1 MRLSCRQLQRL
12 RIGAWCAVIV
22 VLAGGCAYATLAA
35 ILAIP
40 CDLSPDPQRFC
51 AWWRHSTLPT
61 VLGMPAVLA
70 FGCYA
75 SLTERRR
82 WPITI
87 AGVLIALTC
96 VGLLQ
101 AAGPDLP

>member
-1 MRLSCRQLQRL
+1 MRLSRRRLQRL
-12 RIGAWCAVIV
+12 RIAAWCAFIV

-75 SLTERRR
+75 TLTAGRRG
-82 WPITI
+82 PVVI
-87 AGVLIALTC
+87 AGVLVMLTC
-96 VGLLQ
+96 LGLRE
-101 AAGPDLP
+101 AAAPEL